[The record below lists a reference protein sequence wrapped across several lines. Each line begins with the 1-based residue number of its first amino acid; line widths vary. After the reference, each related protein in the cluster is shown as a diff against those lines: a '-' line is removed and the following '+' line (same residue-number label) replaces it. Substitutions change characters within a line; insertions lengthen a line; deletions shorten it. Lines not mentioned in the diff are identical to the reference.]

1 MSKSKAKGTRRETW
15 VVKLLQEHGLAA
27 KRSPTNTAAMDVEAK
42 AGPFPL
48 AIEVKDRGQLNLH
61 ETLATVQEKHPSRIP
76 HVVWHRTR
84 KAESRRTPV
93 GPTLIALPIEEYAK
107 LMSYMDMLWREYYET
122 RNRGT
127 APRAEG
133 RGVEGPG
140 EVREL

>member
-15 VVKLLQEHGLAA
+15 VVKVLQEYGLVA
-27 KRSPTNTAAMDVEAK
+27 KRAPTNTPSMDVEAL

-61 ETLATVQEKHPSRIP
+61 ETLASVQEKHPSRIP

-93 GPTLIALPIEEYAK
+93 GPTLIALPIEQYAQM
-107 LMSYMDMLWREYYET
+107 MSYLDDLWRKAYGE
-122 RNRGT
+122 RG
-127 APRAEG
+127 
-133 RGVEGPG
+133 EGPH
-140 EVREL
+140 LQS